1 MPILM
6 PSDTKVVLGADAE
19 KCDSRSLFL
28 DRFADPAARDEDGAR
43 KKWFQRLIAKPVAL
57 HRPALPLPAGSPPP
71 LYAQLQSR
79 LLVNMAGGVM
89 ENAGL
94 ALDRFGLPFIPGS
107 AVKGCARRAALAAL
121 HEWSTTGHKPGAS
134 PDDADNLFKPA
145 CAPFGSA
152 AEMLAAIAQVFGW
165 GDSDWKESSD
175 FAWAT
180 GGATLGEHAPSFA
193 GSVAFLPAHPVHL
206 EKTGE
211 IKVLPDSTGQLE
223 LDVLT
228 CHHMD
233 YYGAAPEATT
243 VATDDDDP
251 NPVFFPAVAA
261 GHVFA
266 FPILSLPRSAEGL
279 AGLARTWLSIG
290 LGTFGLGAK
299 TASGYGW
306 FDATD
311 ATSKAVQE
319 VLGAKRKRQ
328 AAQRTAE
335 LEAAHKKAEDEAK
348 RQRKAE
354 DDRILASLSPEERQ
368 DHVLCQ
374 LSDSQF
380 RSALDSFIQ
389 KPPDE
394 QRALVRALRKES
406 EAPGSRRSFWD
417 DLKAKAQSKGG
428 KFGQIDAAIR
438 QLSKQIYPG
447 KEGKMP

>member
-6 PSDTKVVLGADAE
+6 PSDTKVVLRADAE

-107 AVKGCARRAALAAL
+107 AVKGCARRAGLAAL

-180 GGATLGEHAPSFA
+180 GGADDRSIALKNRGLQIRRDAARLIAAALATKIPNEESAPWDHLPSFA
-193 GSVAFLPAHPVHL
+193 GSIAFLLARPVDL
-206 EKTGE
+206 GKTGE
-211 IKVLPDSTGQLE
+211 IKGIFLAVPQAGQLE
-223 LDVLT
+223 LDIVT
-228 CHHMD
+228 CHHRD
-233 YYGAAPEATT
+233 YYASSDPYATAPDTSEPIPA
-243 VATDDDDP
+243 
-251 NPVFFPAVAA
+251 FFPAIAA

-266 FPILSLPRSAEGL
+266 FSLLRLRGACDGLVKLASDCLNVGL
-279 AGLARTWLSIG
+279 A
-290 LGTFGLGAK
+290 TFGLGAK
-299 TASGYGW
+299 TAAGYGW
-306 FDATD
+306 FNTEASLQTAVTATLEQASLKPD
-311 ATSKAVQE
+311 DSLVQE
-319 VLGAKRKRQ
+319 FLQ
-328 AAQRTAE
+328 WDD
-335 LEAAHKKAEDEAK
+335 KKV
-348 RQRKAE
+348 RKAAAAYAFVSMLPKSGPE
-354 DDRILASLSPEERQ
+354 ASPSF
-368 DHVLCQ
+368 
-374 LSDSQF
+374 QF
-380 RSALDSFIQ
+380 T
-389 KPPDE
+389 
-394 QRALVRALRKES
+394 LVRFILEHRAKLYLEQKNH
-406 EAPGSRRSFWD
+406 AGSDF
-417 DLKAKAQSKGG
+417 AKGVRYLATQ
-428 KFGQIDAAIR
+428 FG
-438 QLSKQIYPG
+438 LTLP
-447 KEGKMP
+447 